1 MRGSPIIHLSMNS
14 LPGPDHTSVE
24 LSHQVVRRP
33 DDLGCVASKLTI
45 NNPTKILNHILLSDT
60 CHSASAFLFVRKYKQ
75 GCKIQILTGYLLKRF
90 CCRLTFTPLKFGIC
104 ERTSSKIPFRTV
116 EKSAANVL
124 TSRDIFSQ
132 IVDFTFLIFR
142 IDERTS
148 KSENNIRAR
157 CVL

>member
-1 MRGSPIIHLSMNS
+1 MRGSPIIQLIIS
-14 LPGPDHTSVE
+14 LLPDPEHTSVK

-33 DDLGCVASKLTI
+33 DDLGHVVSKLTTR
-45 NNPTKILNHILLSDT
+45 PRSQTAYSLST
-60 CHSASAFLFVRKYKQ
+60 LVIVASAFLFVRKYKQ
-75 GCKIQILTGYLLKRF
+75 SCKIQILTGYLLKRF

>member
-1 MRGSPIIHLSMNS
+1 MNRKFAVPGTKSEIFSGGKQRGNLIKTSVTVEQIHVVLRHLSF
-14 LPGPDHTSVE
+14 
-24 LSHQVVRRP
+24 
-33 DDLGCVASKLTI
+33 SK
-45 NNPTKILNHILLSDT
+45 
-60 CHSASAFLFVRKYKQ
+60 CLFFSRNTFEQ

-90 CCRLTFTPLKFGIC
+90 CCRLTLLPLKFGIC
-104 ERTSSKIPFRTV
+104 ERILQNSPFRTV

-124 TSRDIFSQ
+124 TSRGIFSQ

-142 IDERTS
+142 IDEKTS

>member
-1 MRGSPIIHLSMNS
+1 MNRNFAVPGTKSEIFSGGKQRGNLIKTSVTVEQIHVVLRHLSFGKC
-14 LPGPDHTSVE
+14 LFFG
-24 LSHQVVRRP
+24 
-33 DDLGCVASKLTI
+33 I
-45 NNPTKILNHILLSDT
+45 NT
-60 CHSASAFLFVRKYKQ
+60 FEQ

-90 CCRLTFTPLKFGIC
+90 CCWLTLPPLKFGIS